1 MEHSLLESW
10 LQTSPDT
17 LAMHMKTPEIDL
29 ETYRRINRIELAHS
43 VLRKQRIYLDT
54 MVWIR
59 FRDAVLG
66 RPTDPSFVKLH
77 EVLKAGCRA
86 DRLICPLSYSS
97 VGELLNQD
105 DDETRRATAR
115 VMDELSGAVCI
126 QPPHHLLGA
135 EIECF
140 LYSNLPLIKGSF
152 DPADFAWTKVAHWVG
167 QPTLSVDALTPGQ
180 LLAMQKT
187 IDDTLSSLSTE
198 ALANQLPSEKRR
210 KWFKKSSEET
220 VEKLNDEKVKPAN
233 LHENYEKYLESE
245 VWGGLDGSLPE
256 LGEVI
261 SRFAA
266 ATGHN
271 GQASEEDIAAAVD
284 LLRGLIGHAYR
295 AGRIRNELPQI
306 HISASLHAAVR
317 YDQKRKYKPT
327 DLEDFR
333 HAGSALPYC
342 QVFVTEKSL
351 AHLLRHPPT
360 SLIEDYTCAV
370 FSDCA
375 EATEHIRALVT

>member
-1 MEHSLLESW
+1 MEHLSLESW
-10 LQTSPDT
+10 LKTSPDT
-17 LAMHMKTPEIDL
+17 LAMHRRTPEIDL

-43 VLRKQRIYLDT
+43 VLRKQRVYLDT

-66 RPTDPSFVKLH
+66 RPTDPSYVELH
-77 EVLKAGCRA
+77 EVLKAGCRT

-97 VGELLNQD
+97 VAELLNQD
-105 DDETRRATAR
+105 DVETRRATAR
-115 VMDELSGAVCI
+115 VMDELSDAVCI

-135 EIECF
+135 ELECW
-140 LYSNLPLIKGSF
+140 LYTNLPLVKGHF
-152 DPADFAWTKVAHWVG
+152 EPADFAWTKVAHWVG
-167 QPTLSVDALTPGQ
+167 QPTLSVDALTPEQ
-180 LLAMQKT
+180 LLAMQKA
-187 IDDTLSSLSTE
+187 IDDTLASLSAE
-198 ALANQLPSEKRR
+198 ALATQLPSERR
-210 KWFKKSSEET
+210 RQRFKKSSEET

-233 LHENYEKYLESE
+233 LHENYEEYFESE
-245 VWGGLDGSLPE
+245 VWGGLDALQPE
-256 LGEVI
+256 LGEVM
-261 SRFAA
+261 SRVVS
-266 ATGHN
+266 ATGHK
-271 GQASEEDIAAAVD
+271 GHASEEQVAAAGD
-284 LLRGLIGHAYR
+284 LLRKLIGHAYR
-295 AGRIRNELPQI
+295 LGRIRNELPQL

-317 YDQKRKYKPT
+317 HDEKRKYKPT

-360 SLIEDYTCAV
+360 SLVEHYKCAV

-375 EATEHIRALVT
+375 EAAEHIRTLVT